1 MAKMDVGKQT
11 IGCVVGAMTLCVAL
25 VAARA
30 ESAPMETVG
39 GTVMPFGGSSFG
51 GDAEKAAERMRI
63 VKERGKIS
71 RFVMSGI
78 GSSVRV
84 NGIKGPEAY
93 TALGRHIANVQ
104 RKVAADGIQIGF
116 FMSPTLNCG
125 INHPWVKFRNFDG
138 TERAFTACPG
148 EDGFR
153 KDLAAKAAALAAEA
167 HPFLYL
173 MEDDFRYWGLGC
185 FCENH
190 IRRFAEMCES
200 GGGHA
205 GRVSLPV
212 GVVGSRVP
220 RDRAALLKALREPGT
235 EGQKLRM
242 AWHRLQV
249 SDLVATAKEVSA
261 AVDAV
266 SPATRV
272 GLCAP
277 GGFPERETAEIAR
290 ALAGKHRP
298 VVRWYG
304 SFYGYD
310 YPVLTSGRLF
320 SAQWSRENLPSDI
333 EYMYEADPCPRTRFY
348 ASAARMEALISTTL
362 ASGFCLPLFQALLTR
377 EDALETA
384 PDYLDMHG
392 RRLDRFLAIKEEAS
406 KGHLVG
412 VQAWFDSDMRVG
424 GMGGNKKKPLD
435 PEAWFRTLNRFGIPV
450 TMSDAPVKLFTGHH
464 TFRTMDDAAITNLLS
479 GQLPTTNCQ
488 LPTAVGVFLDGAAAE
503 ALTERGF
510 APLIGVKATMR
521 DKIDFSGEHLVTEGE
536 PITYQCAFHQNYG
549 LDGCAVSRLESQGAR
564 NLTEFSGNG
573 KRQPAITYFENALGG
588 RVAVMAVN
596 LAGCQS
602 SNVFNFRKRDLLV
615 DIFRRLGGEHA
626 VPARV
631 LDRANVTLL
640 ANDDGER
647 LFLHAMYLSCDP
659 ADSFVFEVLPPYAG
673 GMVEVLDGAEWKTAN
688 ATWDGTHLMVRP
700 PAKVKV
706 YGTLDLRIAK
716 KGVL

>member
-1 MAKMDVGKQT
+1 MKQLM
-11 IGCVVGAMTLCVAL
+11 IVAIIVGAFCM
-25 VAARA
+25 
-30 ESAPMETVG
+30 PMSLMADVEEVG
-39 GTVMPFGGSSFG
+39 GTVMPFGGSAFG
-51 GDAEKAAERMRI
+51 GDADKSAERMRI
-63 VKERGKIS
+63 VKERGGIS
-71 RFVMSGI
+71 QFVMSGI

-93 TALGRHIANVQ
+93 TALGRHIAAVQ
-104 RKVAADGIQIGF
+104 RKVAADGIKIGF

-125 INHPWVKFRNFDG
+125 IKHPWAKFTNFDG

-148 EDGFR
+148 EEGFR
-153 KDLAAKAAALAAEA
+153 KDLAAKAAALSAEA

-173 MEDDFRYWGLGC
+173 MEDDFRYWGMGC
-185 FCENH
+185 FCANH
-190 IRRFAEMCES
+190 IRRFAEQT
-200 GGGHA
+200 
-205 GRVSLPV
+205 
-212 GVVGSRVP
+212 GVK
-220 RDRAALLKALREPGT
+220 RDRAALVKALREPGT

-249 SDLVATAKEVSA
+249 GDLVATAKKVSA
-261 AVDAV
+261 AVAAV
-266 SPATRV
+266 SPETRM

-304 SFYGYD
+304 SFYGHD
-310 YPVLTSGRLF
+310 FPVQTSGRLF
-320 SAQWSRENLPSDI
+320 SAQWVRENLSPEI

-362 ASGFCLPLFQALLTR
+362 ASGFCLPLFQALLSR

-392 RRLDRFLAIKEEAS
+392 RRLGRFLAIKEEAS
-406 KGHLVG
+406 NGHLVG

-424 GMGGNKKKPLD
+424 GMGGDKKKPLD
-435 PEAWFRTLNRFGIPV
+435 PEAWFRTLNRFGLPV
-450 TMSDAPVKLFTGHH
+450 TMADAPVKLFTGHH
-464 TFRTMDDAAITNLLS
+464 TFRTMDDAAITNLLAG
-479 GQLPTTNCQ
+479 GQGAARPT
-488 LPTAVGVFLDGAAAE
+488 GGIFLDGAAAE

-521 DKIDFSGEHLVTEGE
+521 DKIDFSGERLVAKGE

-549 LDGCAVSRLESQGAR
+549 LDGCAVSRLESAGAR
-564 NLTEFSGNG
+564 SLTEFIGKGN
-573 KRQPAITYFENALGG
+573 RQPAITYFENALGG

-615 DIFRRLGGEHA
+615 EIFRRLGGERA

-647 LFLHAMYLSCDP
+647 MFLHAMYLSCDP
-659 ADSFVFEVLPPYAG
+659 ADSFVLEVLPPYAG
-673 GMVEVLDGAEWKTAN
+673 GEVEILDGAEWKTA
-688 ATWDGTHLMVRP
+688 AASWDGERLTVRP
-700 PAKVKV
+700 PSKVKV

-716 KGVL
+716 GGRK

>member
-1 MAKMDVGKQT
+1 MANEKV
-11 IGCVVGAMTLCVAL
+11 LS
-25 VAARA
+25 AARLSVFVVLILPLVMAAQA
-30 ESAPMETVG
+30 ESTPMESVG

-63 VKERGKIS
+63 VKARGRIS

-84 NGIKGPEAY
+84 NGMKGPEAY
-93 TALGRHIANVQ
+93 TTLGRHIANVQ

-125 INHPWVKFRNFDG
+125 INHPWAKFRNFDG

-148 EDGFR
+148 EEGFR

-185 FCENH
+185 FCGKH
-190 IRRFAEMCES
+190 LRRFSEQT
-200 GGGHA
+200 GVKR
-205 GRVSLPV
+205 GRE
-212 GVVGSRVP
+212 
-220 RDRAALLKALREPGT
+220 ALVKALRVPGP

-266 SPATRV
+266 SPSTRI

-320 SAQWSRENLPSDI
+320 SAQWSRENLPADI

-392 RRLDRFLAIKEEAS
+392 RRLDRFLAIKEEAA
-406 KGHLVG
+406 KGRLIG

-424 GMGGNKKKPLD
+424 GMGGDAKRPLD
-435 PEAWFRTLNRFGIPV
+435 PEAWFRTVNRFGMPV
-450 TMSDAPVKLFTGHH
+450 TMADAPVKLFAGHH
-464 TFRTMDDAAITNLLS
+464 TFRTMDGAAITNLLS
-479 GQLPTTNCQ
+479 GQLSTTNCQ

-510 APLIGVKATMR
+510 ASLIGVKATMR
-521 DKIDFSGEHLVTEGE
+521 NKIDFSGEHLVAKGD
-536 PITYQCAFHQNYG
+536 PITFPCAFHQNYG
-549 LDGCAVSRLESQGAR
+549 LDGCAVSRLESVGAR
-564 NLTEFSGNG
+564 NLTEFSSGA

-596 LAGCQS
+596 LAGCKS
-602 SNVFNFRKRDLLV
+602 SNVFNFRKRDLLAR
-615 DIFRRLGGEHA
+615 IFRELGGDRV
-626 VPARV
+626 VPARI

-640 ANDDGER
+640 ANDDGKR

-659 ADSFVFEVLPPYAG
+659 ADSFVFEVVAPYAG
-673 GMVEVLDGAEWKTAN
+673 GSVEILDGAKWVAADAK
-688 ATWDGTHLMVRP
+688 WDGGRVTVRP
-700 PAKVKV
+700 PSPVKV
-706 YGTLDLRIAK
+706 YGTLVLRISN
-716 KGVL
+716 

>member
-1 MAKMDVGKQT
+1 MKVEIFCKMALLAACAVGSV
-11 IGCVVGAMTLCVAL
+11 C
-25 VAARA
+25 AAGMKDR
-30 ESAPMETVG
+30 EEVG
-39 GTVMPFGGSSFG
+39 GTVMPFGGSAFG
-51 GDAEKAAERMRI
+51 GDADKAAERMRI
-63 VKERGKIS
+63 VKERGGIS

-93 TALGRHIANVQ
+93 TTLGRHIAAVQ
-104 RKVAADGIQIGF
+104 RKVAADGIKIGF

-125 INHPWVKFRNFDG
+125 INHPWAKFTNFDG

-148 EDGFR
+148 EEGFR

-173 MEDDFRYWGLGC
+173 MEDDFRYWGMGC
-185 FCENH
+185 FCANH
-190 IRRFAEMCES
+190 IRRFAEQT
-200 GGGHA
+200 
-205 GRVSLPV
+205 
-212 GVVGSRVP
+212 GVK
-220 RDRAALLKALREPGT
+220 RDRAELVKALCEPGT
-235 EGQKLRM
+235 AGQKLRM

-249 SDLVATAKEVSA
+249 DDLVATAKEVSA
-261 AVDAV
+261 AVAAV
-266 SPATRV
+266 SPETRI

-310 YPVLTSGRLF
+310 FPVQTSGRLF
-320 SAQWSRENLPSDI
+320 SAQWVRENLSPEI

-392 RRLDRFLAIKEEAS
+392 RRLGRFLAIKEEAA
-406 KGHLVG
+406 KGRLVG

-424 GMGGNKKKPLD
+424 GMGGDKKKPLD
-435 PEAWFRTLNRFGIPV
+435 PEAWFRALNRFGIPV
-450 TMSDAPVKLFTGHH
+450 TMADAPVKLFAGHH

-479 GQLPTTNCQ
+479 CGRAGTRDPTG
-488 LPTAVGVFLDGAAAE
+488 GVFLDGAAAE

-510 APLIGVKATMR
+510 ASLIGVKATVR
-521 DKIDFSGEHLVTEGE
+521 DKIDFSGEHLVTKGE
-536 PITYQCAFHQNYG
+536 PLTYQCAFHQNYG
-549 LDGCAVSRLESQGAR
+549 LDGCAVSRLETCGAECV
-564 NLTEFSGNG
+564 TKFVG
-573 KRQPAITYFENALGG
+573 KGKHQPAITFFENALGG

-615 DIFRRLGGEHA
+615 DIFRRLGGARA

-659 ADSFVFEVLPPYAG
+659 ADSFVLEVLPPYAG
-673 GMVEVLDGAEWKTAN
+673 GRVEILDGAEWRPAN
-688 ATWDGTHLMVRP
+688 AAWDGTRLTVRP

-706 YGTLDLRIAK
+706 YGTLELRIAK
-716 KGVL
+716 GGRK

>member
-1 MAKMDVGKQT
+1 MANDKILNAVWLSSFVLLVLPLM
-11 IGCVVGAMTLCVAL
+11 MTAE
-25 VAARA
+25 AA
-30 ESAPMETVG
+30 SMPMESVG

-51 GDAEKAAERMRI
+51 GDAEKAAERMRV
-63 VKERGKIS
+63 VKERGRIS

-84 NGIKGPEAY
+84 NGMKGPEAY
-93 TALGRHIANVQ
+93 TTLGRHIANVQ

-125 INHPWVKFRNFDG
+125 INHPWAKFRNFDG

-148 EDGFR
+148 EEGFR

-185 FCENH
+185 FCGKH
-190 IRRFAEMCES
+190 LRRFSEQT
-200 GGGHA
+200 GVNR
-205 GRVSLPV
+205 GRE
-212 GVVGSRVP
+212 
-220 RDRAALLKALREPGT
+220 ALVKALRVPGP

-249 SDLVATAKEVSA
+249 SDLVATAKEVAA
-261 AVDAV
+261 AVEAV
-266 SPATRV
+266 SPSTRI

-392 RRLDRFLAIKEEAS
+392 RRLDRFLAIKEEAA
-406 KGHLVG
+406 KGRLIG

-424 GMGGNKKKPLD
+424 GMGGDAKRPLD
-435 PEAWFRTLNRFGIPV
+435 PEAWFRTVNRFGMPV
-450 TMSDAPVKLFTGHH
+450 TMADAPVKLFAGHH
-464 TFRTMDDAAITNLLS
+464 TFRTMDDLAITNLLS
-479 GQLPTTNCQ
+479 G
-488 LPTAVGVFLDGAAAE
+488 AVFLDGAAAE

-510 APLIGVKATMR
+510 ASLIGVKATMR
-521 DKIDFSGEHLVTEGE
+521 NKIDFSGEHLVAEGE
-536 PITYQCAFHQNYG
+536 PVTFPCAFHQNYG
-549 LDGCAVSRLESQGAR
+549 LDGCAVSRLELCGGLGISRPTNAEVVGRVVPNAPQTEIV
-564 NLTEFSGNG
+564 TEFSGKG
-573 KRQPAITYFENALGG
+573 KRQPAITYFENELGG

-596 LAGCQS
+596 LAGCKS
-602 SNVFNFRKRDLLV
+602 SNVFNFRKRDLLAK
-615 DIFRRLGGEHA
+615 IFRELGGDRV

-640 ANDDGER
+640 ANDDGRR

-673 GMVEVLDGAEWKTAN
+673 TRVEILDGAEWKPADAN
-688 ATWDGTHLMVRP
+688 WEGTQLTVRP
-700 PAKVKV
+700 PSKVKV
-706 YGTLDLRIAK
+706 YGTLILRLMGKPA
-716 KGVL
+716 

>member
-1 MAKMDVGKQT
+1 MTRKSCAT
-11 IGCVVGAMTLCVAL
+11 RAVVRAVAFCAI
-25 VAARA
+25 VTAVQA
-30 ESAPMETVG
+30 ESTPVESVG
-39 GTVMPFGGSSFG
+39 GTVMPFGGSAFG
-51 GDAEKAAERMRI
+51 GDADKAAERMRI

-104 RKVAADGIQIGF
+104 RKVAADGIKIGF

-125 INHPWVKFRNFDG
+125 INHPWAKFTNFDG

-148 EDGFR
+148 EEGFR

-167 HPFLYL
+167 HPFLHL
-173 MEDDFRYWGLGC
+173 MEDDFRYWGMGC
-185 FCENH
+185 FCGKH
-190 IRRFAEMCES
+190 LRRFSEQT
-200 GGGHA
+200 GVNR
-205 GRVSLPV
+205 GRE
-212 GVVGSRVP
+212 
-220 RDRAALLKALREPGT
+220 ALVKALRAPGP

-266 SPATRV
+266 SPETRV

-310 YPVLTSGRLF
+310 FPVQTSGRLF
-320 SAQWSRENLPSDI
+320 SAQWVRENLSPGI

-392 RRLDRFLAIKEEAS
+392 RRLGRFLAIKEESS

-424 GMGGNKKKPLD
+424 GMGGDKKKPLD

-450 TMSDAPVKLFTGHH
+450 TMANAPVKLFAGHH

-479 GQLPTTNCQ
+479 ASQSPTTNHCA
-488 LPTAVGVFLDGAAAE
+488 PTTGIFLDGAAAE

-521 DKIDFSGEHLVTEGE
+521 DKIDFSGEHLVTKGE

-564 NLTEFSGNG
+564 NLTEFVGNG

-615 DIFRRLGGEHA
+615 RILRRLGGDSA
-626 VPARV
+626 VPARI

-659 ADSFVFEVLPPYAG
+659 ADSFAFEVLPPYAG
-673 GMVEVLDGAEWKTAN
+673 CNVEILDGAEWKRTN
-688 ATWDGTHLMVRP
+688 AIWEGTRLTVRP

-716 KGVL
+716 KGDLK

>member
-1 MAKMDVGKQT
+1 MSV
-11 IGCVVGAMTLCVAL
+11 AMLSAGVS
-25 VAARA
+25 A
-30 ESAPMETVG
+30 EACSEEVG
-39 GTVMPFGGSSFG
+39 GTVMPFGGSAFG
-51 GDAEKAAERMRI
+51 GDADKAAERMRI
-63 VKERGKIS
+63 VKARGGIS

-93 TALGRHIANVQ
+93 TALGRHIAAVQ
-104 RKVAADGIQIGF
+104 KKVAADGIKIGF

-125 INHPWVKFRNFDG
+125 INHPWAKFRNFDG

-153 KDLAAKAAALAAEA
+153 RDLAAKAAALAAEA
-167 HPFLYL
+167 HPFLHL
-173 MEDDFRYWGLGC
+173 MEDDFRYWGMGC
-185 FCENH
+185 FCGKH
-190 IRRFAEMCES
+190 LRRFSEQT
-200 GGGHA
+200 GVNR
-205 GRVSLPV
+205 GRE
-212 GVVGSRVP
+212 
-220 RDRAALLKALREPGT
+220 ALVKALRAPGP

-266 SPATRV
+266 SPETRV

-277 GGFPERETAEIAR
+277 GGFPERETAEIAC

-310 YPVLTSGRLF
+310 FPVQTSGRLF
-320 SAQWSRENLPSDI
+320 SAQWVRENLSPGI

-392 RRLDRFLAIKEEAS
+392 RRLGRFLAIKEEAS

-450 TMSDAPVKLFTGHH
+450 TMANAPVKLFAGHH

-479 GQLPTTNCQ
+479 ARQSLTTSHCA
-488 LPTAVGVFLDGAAAE
+488 LTTGIFLDGAAAE

-521 DKIDFSGEHLVTEGE
+521 DKIDFSGEHLVTKGE

-564 NLTEFSGNG
+564 NLTEFVGNG

-615 DIFRRLGGEHA
+615 RILRRLGGDSA
-626 VPARV
+626 VPARI

-640 ANDDGER
+640 ANDDGDR

-659 ADSFVFEVLPPYAG
+659 ADSFVLEVLPPYAG
-673 GMVEVLDGAEWKTAN
+673 SNVEILDGADWKRTN
-688 ATWDGTHLMVRP
+688 AIWEGTRLTVRP

-716 KGVL
+716 KGDL

>member
-1 MAKMDVGKQT
+1 MAYAT
-11 IGCVVGAMTLCVAL
+11 
-25 VAARA
+25 
-30 ESAPMETVG
+30 EEVG
-39 GTVMPFGGSSFG
+39 GTVMPFGGNAFG
-51 GDAEKAAERMRI
+51 GDVDKTAERMRI
-63 VKERGKIS
+63 VKERGGIT

-84 NGIKGPEAY
+84 NGMKGPEAY
-93 TALGRHIANVQ
+93 TVLGRHIAAVQ
-104 RKVAADGIQIGF
+104 RKVAADGITIGF

-125 INHPWVKFRNFDG
+125 IHHPWAKFTNFDG
-138 TERAFTACPG
+138 TERAFTACLG
-148 EDGFR
+148 EEGFR

-173 MEDDFRYWGLGC
+173 MEDDFRYWGMGC
-185 FCENH
+185 FCANH
-190 IRRFAEMCES
+190 VRRFAE
-200 GGGHA
+200 
-205 GRVSLPV
+205 LT
-212 GVVGSRVP
+212 GVV
-220 RDRAALLKALREPGT
+220 RDRTALVKALHTSGPA
-235 EGQKLRM
+235 GQKLRM

-249 SDLVATAKEVSA
+249 SDLVATARAVSA
-261 AVDAV
+261 AVAAV
-266 SPATRV
+266 SPETRI

-277 GGFPERETAEIAR
+277 GGFPERETAEIAC
-290 ALAGKHRP
+290 ALAGRHRP

-310 YPVLTSGRLF
+310 FPVLTSGRLF
-320 SAQWSRENLPSDI
+320 SAQWARENLSSAI

-362 ASGFCLPLFQALLTR
+362 ASGFCLPLFQALLSR

-392 RRLDRFLAIKEEAS
+392 RRIGRFLSIKEEAS
-406 KGHLVG
+406 KGRLTG

-424 GMGGNKKKPLD
+424 GMGGDMKKPLD

-450 TMSDAPVKLFTGHH
+450 TMADAPVKLFAGHH
-464 TFRTMDDAAITNLLS
+464 TFRTMDDAAITNVLS
-479 GQLPTTNCQ
+479 G
-488 LPTAVGVFLDGAAAE
+488 GVFLDGAAAE

-521 DKIDFSGEHLVTEGE
+521 DRIDFSGEYLVTKGG
-536 PITYQCAFHQNYG
+536 PVTFPCAFHQNYG
-549 LDGCAVSRLESQGAR
+549 LDGCAVSRLESAGAV
-564 NLTEFSGNG
+564 NVTEFSAGA

-596 LAGCQS
+596 LAECKS

-615 DIFRRLGGEHA
+615 EMFRRLGGDRV

-631 LDRANVTLL
+631 IDRANVTLL
-640 ANDDGER
+640 ANDDGNR

-659 ADSFVFEVLPPYAG
+659 ADSFVFEILPPYAG
-673 GMVEVLDGAEWKTAN
+673 KRVEVLDGAVWKPADAKWNGRQLT
-688 ATWDGTHLMVRP
+688 VRP
-700 PAKVKV
+700 SSKVKV
-706 YGTLDLRIAK
+706 YGTLDMRIR
-716 KGVL
+716 

>member
-1 MAKMDVGKQT
+1 MSV
-11 IGCVVGAMTLCVAL
+11 AMLSAGVS
-25 VAARA
+25 A
-30 ESAPMETVG
+30 EACSEEVG

-125 INHPWVKFRNFDG
+125 INHPWAKFRNFDG

-148 EDGFR
+148 EEGFR

-185 FCENH
+185 FCGKH
-190 IRRFAEMCES
+190 LRRFSEQT
-200 GGGHA
+200 GVNR
-205 GRVSLPV
+205 GRE
-212 GVVGSRVP
+212 
-220 RDRAALLKALREPGT
+220 ALMKALRAPGP

-266 SPATRV
+266 SPETRV

-277 GGFPERETAEIAR
+277 GGFPERETAEIAC

-310 YPVLTSGRLF
+310 FPVQTSGRLF
-320 SAQWSRENLPSDI
+320 SAQWSRENLSPGI

-392 RRLDRFLAIKEEAS
+392 RRLGRFLAIKEEAS

-450 TMSDAPVKLFTGHH
+450 TMANAPVKLFAGHH

-479 GQLPTTNCQ
+479 GGRVGTRAPTG
-488 LPTAVGVFLDGAAAE
+488 GVFLDGAAAE

-521 DKIDFSGEHLVTEGE
+521 DKIDFSGEHLVTKGE
-536 PITYQCAFHQNYG
+536 PLTYQCAFHQNYG

-615 DIFRRLGGEHA
+615 DVLRRLGGEQA

-659 ADSFVFEVLPPYAG
+659 ADSFVFEVMPPYAG
-673 GMVEVLDGAEWKTAN
+673 GRVEILDGSEWRSAN
-688 ATWDGTHLMVRP
+688 ASWEETRLTVRP
-700 PAKVKV
+700 PSKVKV

-716 KGVL
+716 KGVLK

>member
-1 MAKMDVGKQT
+1 MANEKV
-11 IGCVVGAMTLCVAL
+11 LS
-25 VAARA
+25 AARLSVFVVLILPLVMAAQA
-30 ESAPMETVG
+30 ESMSMESVG

-63 VKERGKIS
+63 VKERGRIS

-84 NGIKGPEAY
+84 NGMKGPEAY
-93 TALGRHIANVQ
+93 TTLGRHIANVQ

-125 INHPWVKFRNFDG
+125 INHPWAKFRNFDG

-148 EDGFR
+148 EEGFR
-153 KDLAAKAAALAAEA
+153 KDLAAKAAALATEA

-185 FCENH
+185 FCGKH
-190 IRRFAEMCES
+190 LRRFSEQT
-200 GGGHA
+200 GVKR
-205 GRVSLPV
+205 GRE
-212 GVVGSRVP
+212 
-220 RDRAALLKALREPGT
+220 ALVKALRVPGP

-266 SPATRV
+266 SPSTRI

-320 SAQWSRENLPSDI
+320 SAQWSRENLPADI

-392 RRLDRFLAIKEEAS
+392 RRLDRFLAIKEEAA
-406 KGHLVG
+406 KGRLIG

-424 GMGGNKKKPLD
+424 GMGGDAKRPLD
-435 PEAWFRTLNRFGIPV
+435 PEAWFRTVNRLGMPV
-450 TMSDAPVKLFTGHH
+450 TMADAPVKLFAGHH

-479 GQLPTTNCQ
+479 GQLSTTNCQ

-510 APLIGVKATMR
+510 ASLIGVKATMR
-521 DKIDFSGEHLVTEGE
+521 NKIDFSGEHLVAKGD
-536 PITYQCAFHQNYG
+536 PITFPCAFHQNYG
-549 LDGCAVSRLESQGAR
+549 LDGCAVSRLESVGAR
-564 NLTEFSGNG
+564 NLTEFSSGA

-596 LAGCQS
+596 LAGCKS
-602 SNVFNFRKRDLLV
+602 SNVFNFRKRDLLAR
-615 DIFRRLGGEHA
+615 IFRELGGDRV
-626 VPARV
+626 VPARI

-640 ANDDGER
+640 ANDDGKR

-659 ADSFVFEVLPPYAG
+659 ADSFVFEVVAPYAG
-673 GMVEVLDGAEWKTAN
+673 GSVEILDGAKWVAADAK
-688 ATWDGTHLMVRP
+688 WDGGRVTVRP
-700 PAKVKV
+700 PSPVKV
-706 YGTLDLRIAK
+706 YGTLVLRISN
-716 KGVL
+716 

>member
-1 MAKMDVGKQT
+1 MMIAAILSGALFATIPLMA
-11 IGCVVGAMTLCVAL
+11 
-25 VAARA
+25 
-30 ESAPMETVG
+30 EMEEVG
-39 GTVMPFGGSSFG
+39 GTVMPFGGSAFG
-51 GDAEKAAERMRI
+51 GDADKSAERMRI
-63 VKERGKIS
+63 VKERGGIS

-93 TALGRHIANVQ
+93 TTLGRHIAAVQ
-104 RKVAADGIQIGF
+104 GKVAADGIKIGF

-125 INHPWVKFRNFDG
+125 IKHPWAKFTNFDG

-148 EDGFR
+148 EEGFR

-173 MEDDFRYWGLGC
+173 MEDDFRYWGIGC
-185 FCENH
+185 FCANH
-190 IRRFAEMCES
+190 VRRFAEQT
-200 GGGHA
+200 
-205 GRVSLPV
+205 
-212 GVVGSRVP
+212 GVK
-220 RDRAALLKALREPGT
+220 RDRAALVKALREPGT

-249 SDLVATAKEVSA
+249 GDLVATARKVSA
-261 AVDAV
+261 AVAAV
-266 SPATRV
+266 SPETRM

-277 GGFPERETAEIAR
+277 GGFPERETAEIAC

-304 SFYGYD
+304 SFYGHD
-310 YPVLTSGRLF
+310 FPVKTSGRLF
-320 SAQWSRENLPSDI
+320 SAQWVRENLSPEI

-362 ASGFCLPLFQALLTR
+362 ASGFCLPLFQALLSR

-392 RRLDRFLAIKEEAS
+392 RRLGRFLAIKDEAS
-406 KGHLVG
+406 KGRLVG

-424 GMGGNKKKPLD
+424 GMGGDKKKPLD

-450 TMSDAPVKLFTGHH
+450 TMADAPVKLFTGHH

-479 GQLPTTNCQ
+479 CSSAGTHDRSG
-488 LPTAVGVFLDGAAAE
+488 GVFLDGAAAE

-521 DKIDFSGEHLVTEGE
+521 DKIDFSGERLVAEGE

-549 LDGCAVSRLESQGAR
+549 LDGCAVSRLESAGAR
-564 NLTEFSGNG
+564 SLTEFIGKGN
-573 KRQPAITYFENALGG
+573 RQPAITYFENALGG

-602 SNVFNFRKRDLLV
+602 SNVFNFMKRDLLV
-615 DIFRRLGGEHA
+615 DIFRRLGGESA

-647 LFLHAMYLSCDP
+647 IFLHAMYLSCDP
-659 ADSFVFEVLPPYAG
+659 AESFVVEVLPPYAG
-673 GMVEVLDGAEWKTAN
+673 GKVEILDGAEWKTAT
-688 ATWDGTHLMVRP
+688 ASWDGERLTVRP
-700 PAKVKV
+700 PSKVKV

-716 KGVL
+716 GGRE

>member
-1 MAKMDVGKQT
+1 MRGEWLKSESRTM
-11 IGCVVGAMTLCVAL
+11 CVAL
-25 VAARA
+25 LFAAFSMFA
-30 ESAPMETVG
+30 APEIEEVG
-39 GTVMPFGGSSFG
+39 GTVMPFGGNAFD
-51 GDAEKAAERMRI
+51 GDADKAAERMRI
-63 VKERGKIS
+63 VKERGRIS

-84 NGIKGPEAY
+84 NGMKGPDAY
-93 TALGRHIANVQ
+93 TTLGRHIAVVQ
-104 RKVAADGIQIGF
+104 KKVAADGIKIGF

-125 INHPWVKFRNFDG
+125 IKHPWAKFTNFDG

-148 EDGFR
+148 EEGFR

-185 FCENH
+185 FCANH
-190 IRRFAEMCES
+190 LRRFSEQT
-200 GGGHA
+200 
-205 GRVSLPV
+205 
-212 GVVGSRVP
+212 GVK
-220 RDRAALLKALREPGT
+220 RDRAALVKALRAPDS

-249 SDLVATAKEVSA
+249 DDLVATAKEVSA
-261 AVDAV
+261 AVAAV
-266 SPATRV
+266 SPETRI

-310 YPVLTSGRLF
+310 FPVQTSGRLF
-320 SAQWSRENLPSDI
+320 SAQWARENLSPEI

-362 ASGFCLPLFQALLTR
+362 ASGFCLPLFQALLSR

-384 PDYLDMHG
+384 PDYLNMHG
-392 RRLDRFLAIKEEAS
+392 RCIGRFLTIKEEAS
-406 KGHLVG
+406 KGHLIG
-412 VQAWFDSDMRVG
+412 VQTWFDSDMRVG
-424 GMGGNKKKPLD
+424 GMGGNAKKPLD
-435 PEAWFRTLNRFGIPV
+435 PEAWFRSINRLGIPV
-450 TMSDAPVKLFTGHH
+450 TMADAPVKLFTGHH
-464 TFRTMDDAAITNLLS
+464 TFRTMDDTTITNLLS
-479 GQLPTTNCQ
+479 G
-488 LPTAVGVFLDGAAAE
+488 GVFLDGAAAE

-521 DKIDFSGEHLVTEGE
+521 DKIDFSGEHLVTKGE
-536 PITYQCAFHQNYG
+536 SVTFPCAFHQNYG
-549 LDGCAVSRLESQGAR
+549 LDGCAVSRLEVLGAQ
-564 NLTEFSGNG
+564 NLTEFSAGV
-573 KRQPAITYFENALGG
+573 KRQPAITYFENERGG
-588 RVAVMAVN
+588 KVAVMAVN
-596 LAGCQS
+596 LAGCKS

-615 DIFRRLGGEHA
+615 KIFRQIGGDRT

-631 LDRANVTLL
+631 IDRANVTLL

-659 ADSFVFEVLPPYAG
+659 ADAFVFEIMPPYAG
-673 GMVEVLDGAEWKTAN
+673 RKVEVLDGAEWKPAD
-688 ATWDGTHLMVRP
+688 AKWDGTQLTVRTP
-700 PAKVKV
+700 SRVKV
-706 YGTLDLRIAK
+706 YGTLELRIR
-716 KGVL
+716 

>member
-1 MAKMDVGKQT
+1 M
-11 IGCVVGAMTLCVAL
+11 LL
-25 VAARA
+25 AAP
-30 ESAPMETVG
+30 SACAAPTEEVG
-39 GTVMPFGGSSFG
+39 GTVMPFGGSAFG
-51 GDAEKAAERMRI
+51 GDAGKAAERMRV
-63 VKERGKIS
+63 VKERGRIS
-71 RFVMSGI
+71 RFAMSGI

-93 TALGRHIANVQ
+93 TALGRHIADVQ
-104 RKVAADGIQIGF
+104 RKVAPDGIRIGF

-125 INHPWVKFRNFDG
+125 INHPWAKFTNFDG

-148 EDGFR
+148 EEGFR
-153 KDLAAKAAALAAEA
+153 RDLAAKAAALAAEA
-167 HPFLYL
+167 HPFLFL

-185 FCENH
+185 FCGNH
-190 IRRFAEMCES
+190 LRRFSE
-200 GGGHA
+200 
-205 GRVSLPV
+205 LT
-212 GVVGSRVP
+212 GVKRG
-220 RDRAALLKALREPGT
+220 RAALVDALHEPGE
-235 EGQKLRM
+235 EGQRLRM

-266 SPATRV
+266 SPETRI

-290 ALAGKHRP
+290 ALAGRHRP

-310 YPVLTSGRLF
+310 FPVMTSGRLF
-320 SAQWSRENLPSDI
+320 SAQWARENLSPEI

-392 RRLDRFLAIKEEAS
+392 RRLDRFLAVKKEAS
-406 KGHLVG
+406 KGRLVG

-424 GMGGNKKKPLD
+424 GMGGDARRPLD
-435 PEAWFRTLNRFGIPV
+435 PEAWFRTLNRLGVPV
-450 TMSDAPVKLFTGHH
+450 TMADAPVKLFAGHH
-464 TFRTMDDAAITNLLS
+464 TFRTMDGAAITNLLS
-479 GQLPTTNCQ
+479 GGLS
-488 LPTAVGVFLDGAAAE
+488 TADSRQPAASGVFLDGAAAE

-510 APLIGVKATMR
+510 ASLIGVRATMR
-521 DKIDFSGEHLVTEGE
+521 DKIDFSGEHLVAKAQGE
-536 PITYQCAFHQNYG
+536 PVTYPCAFHQNYG
-549 LDGCAVSRLESQGAR
+549 LDGCAVSRLEPLGAR
-564 NLTEFSGNG
+564 SLTEFSGDG
-573 KRQPAITYFENALGG
+573 RSQPAITYFENELGG

-596 LAGCQS
+596 LAGCKS
-602 SNVFNFRKRDLLV
+602 SNVFNFRKRDLLTK
-615 DIFRRLGGEHA
+615 IFRQLGGDGA

-631 LDRANVTLL
+631 VDRANVTLL

-659 ADSFVFEVLPPYAG
+659 ADSFAFEVLPPYAG
-673 GMVEVLDGAEWKTAN
+673 KRVELLDDAEWKPADASWNGNWLT
-688 ATWDGTHLMVRP
+688 VRP
-700 PAKVKV
+700 PSKVKV

-716 KGVL
+716 GGRK

>member
-1 MAKMDVGKQT
+1 MRKTHGLT
-11 IGCVVGAMTLCVAL
+11 CSVVVAL
-25 VAARA
+25 GVAALGAAAFAA
-30 ESAPMETVG
+30 EEVG
-39 GTVMPFGGSSFG
+39 GTVMPFGGSAFG
-51 GDAEKAAERMRI
+51 GDADKVAERMRV
-63 VKERGKIS
+63 VKERGGIT
-71 RFVMSGI
+71 RFVISGI

-93 TALGRHIANVQ
+93 TALGRHIAAVQ
-104 RKVAADGIQIGF
+104 RKVAADGIKIGF
-116 FMSPTLNCG
+116 FMSPTHNCG
-125 INHPWVKFRNFDG
+125 INHPWAKFTNYDG
-138 TERAFTACPG
+138 TERAFTSCPG
-148 EDGFR
+148 EEGFR
-153 KDLAAKAAALAAEA
+153 RDLAAKATALAAEA

-185 FCENH
+185 FCANH
-190 IRRFAEMCES
+190 VRRFSEQT
-200 GGGHA
+200 
-205 GRVSLPV
+205 
-212 GVVGSRVP
+212 GVE
-220 RDRAALLKALREPGT
+220 RDRAALVKALREPGV

-249 SDLVATAKEVSA
+249 GDIVATAKAVSA
-261 AVDAV
+261 AVAAV
-266 SPATRV
+266 SPETRV

-277 GGFPERETAEIAR
+277 GGFPERETAEIAC

-310 YPVLTSGRLF
+310 FPVQTSGRLF
-320 SAQWSRENLPSDI
+320 SAQWARENLSPEI

-362 ASGFCLPLFQALLTR
+362 ASGFCLPLFQALLSR

-392 RRLDRFLAIKEEAS
+392 RRLGRFLAIKDEAS
-406 KGHLVG
+406 KGRLVG

-424 GMGGNKKKPLD
+424 GMGGDKKKPLD
-435 PEAWFRTLNRFGIPV
+435 PEAWFRTLNRFGMPV
-450 TMSDAPVKLFTGHH
+450 TMADAPVKLFTGHH
-464 TFRTMDDAAITNLLS
+464 AFRTMDDAAITNLLS
-479 GQLPTTNCQ
+479 G
-488 LPTAVGVFLDGAAAE
+488 GVFLDGGAAE
-503 ALTERGF
+503 TLTERGF

-521 DKIDFSGEHLVTEGE
+521 DKIDFSGEHLVTKGE
-536 PITYQCAFHQNYG
+536 SVTYQCSFHQNYG
-549 LDGCAVSRLESQGAR
+549 LDGCAVSRLDAAGAR
-564 NLTEFSGNG
+564 NLTEFVGKG

-615 DIFRRLGGEHA
+615 RIFRQLGGDNV
-626 VPARV
+626 VPARI

-640 ANDDGER
+640 ANDDGKR

-659 ADSFVFEVLPPYAG
+659 ADSFVFEVMPPYAG
-673 GMVEVLDGAEWKTAN
+673 CAVEILDGATWKAAN
-688 ATWDGTHLMVRP
+688 ADWSGTRLMVRP
-700 PAKVKV
+700 PSKVKV

-716 KGVL
+716 GGLK

>member
-1 MAKMDVGKQT
+1 MNDGMQMVKDA
-11 IGCVVGAMTLCVAL
+11 IRIVAL
-25 VAARA
+25 CAIATVTQA
-30 ESAPMETVG
+30 EPTPMESVG

-63 VKERGKIS
+63 VKERGRIS

-93 TALGRHIANVQ
+93 TALGHHIANVQ
-104 RKVAADGIQIGF
+104 RKVAADGIKIGF

-125 INHPWVKFRNFDG
+125 INHPWAKFRNFDG

-148 EDGFR
+148 EEGFR

-185 FCENH
+185 FCGKH
-190 IRRFAEMCES
+190 LRRFSEQT
-200 GGGHA
+200 GVNR
-205 GRVSLPV
+205 GRE
-212 GVVGSRVP
+212 
-220 RDRAALLKALREPGT
+220 ALVKALRAPGP

-266 SPATRV
+266 SPETRV

-277 GGFPERETAEIAR
+277 GGFPERETAEIAC

-310 YPVLTSGRLF
+310 FPVQTSGRLF
-320 SAQWSRENLPSDI
+320 SAQWVRENLSPEI

-392 RRLDRFLAIKEEAS
+392 RRLDRFLAIKDEAS

-435 PEAWFRTLNRFGIPV
+435 PEAWFRTLNRLGIPV
-450 TMSDAPVKLFTGHH
+450 TMANAPVKLFAGHH

-479 GQLPTTNCQ
+479 GQLPTANCQ
-488 LPTAVGVFLDGAAAE
+488 LPTTVGVFLDGAAAE

-510 APLIGVKATMR
+510 APLMGVKATMR
-521 DKIDFSGEHLVTEGE
+521 DKIDFSGEHLVTKGE

-549 LDGCAVSRLESQGAR
+549 LDGCAVSRLEACGAECI
-564 NLTEFSGNG
+564 TKFVGNG
-573 KRQPAITYFENALGG
+573 KHQPAITYFENALGG

-615 DIFRRLGGEHA
+615 DILRRLGGEQA

-640 ANDDGER
+640 TNDDGER

-659 ADSFVFEVLPPYAG
+659 ADSFVLEVMPPYAG
-673 GMVEVLDGAEWKTAN
+673 CNVEILDGSEWRPAN
-688 ATWDGTHLMVRP
+688 ASWDGTRLVVRP
-700 PAKVKV
+700 PSKVKV
-706 YGTLDLRIAK
+706 YGTLDLRITK
-716 KGVL
+716 KGVLQ

>member
-1 MAKMDVGKQT
+1 MIM
-11 IGCVVGAMTLCVAL
+11 L
-25 VAARA
+25 AAYA
-30 ESAPMETVG
+30 VPEEEVG
-39 GTVMPFGGSSFG
+39 GTVMPFGGSAFG
-51 GDAEKAAERMRI
+51 GDADKAAERMRI
-63 VKERGKIS
+63 VKERGRIS

-93 TALGRHIANVQ
+93 TTLGRHIAAVQ
-104 RKVAADGIQIGF
+104 GKVAADGIKIGF

-125 INHPWVKFRNFDG
+125 INHPWAKFTNFDG

-148 EDGFR
+148 EEGFR

-185 FCENH
+185 FCGNH
-190 IRRFAEMCES
+190 LRRFSEQT
-200 GGGHA
+200 
-205 GRVSLPV
+205 
-212 GVVGSRVP
+212 GVD
-220 RDRAALLKALREPGT
+220 RDRTALVKALRETGV

-242 AWHRLQV
+242 AWHRMQV
-249 SDLVATAKEVSA
+249 ADLVATAKEVSA
-261 AVDAV
+261 AVAAV
-266 SPATRV
+266 SPETRI

-277 GGFPERETAEIAR
+277 GGFPERETAEIAC

-310 YPVLTSGRLF
+310 FPVQTSGRLF
-320 SAQWSRENLPSDI
+320 SAQWSRENMSPEI

-362 ASGFCLPLFQALLTR
+362 ASGFCLPLFQALLSR

-384 PDYLDMHG
+384 PDYLNMHG

-406 KGHLVG
+406 KGRLVG

-424 GMGGNKKKPLD
+424 GMGGDAKKPLD
-435 PEAWFRTLNRFGIPV
+435 PESWFRALNRFGIPV
-450 TMSDAPVKLFTGHH
+450 TMADAPVKLLAGHH
-464 TFRTMDDAAITNLLS
+464 TFRTMDDAAITNLLA
-479 GQLPTTNCQ
+479 G
-488 LPTAVGVFLDGAAAE
+488 GVFLDGAAAE
-503 ALTERGF
+503 TLTERGF
-510 APLIGVKATMR
+510 ARLIGVRAAMR
-521 DKIDFSGEHLVTEGE
+521 DKIDFSGEHLVTKAQGE
-536 PITYQCAFHQNYG
+536 QITFPCAFHQNYG
-549 LDGCAVSRLESQGAR
+549 LDGCAVSRLEPQGAR
-564 NLTEFSGNG
+564 NLTEFSGKG
-573 KRQPAITYFENALGG
+573 SRQPAITYFENELGG

-615 DIFRRLGGEHA
+615 KMFRQLGGDRV
-626 VPARV
+626 VPACV

-659 ADSFVFEVLPPYAG
+659 ADSFLLEVVPPYAG
-673 GMVEVLDGAEWKTAN
+673 GRVEVLDGAEWKPAD
-688 ATWDGTHLMVRP
+688 AEWRESRLALRP

-716 KGVL
+716 GGRK

>member
-1 MAKMDVGKQT
+1 MMEQSGAGMRAASLA
-11 IGCVVGAMTLCVAL
+11 CVLAVL
-25 VAARA
+25 
-30 ESAPMETVG
+30 SASAVPHEEVG
-39 GTVMPFGGSSFG
+39 GTVMPFGGSAFG
-51 GDAEKAAERMRI
+51 GDADKAAERMRV
-63 VKERGKIS
+63 VKERGGIS

-93 TALGRHIANVQ
+93 TTLGRHIAAVQ
-104 RKVAADGIQIGF
+104 RKVAGDGIKIGF

-125 INHPWVKFRNFDG
+125 INHPWAKFTNFDG
-138 TERAFTACPG
+138 SERAFTACPG
-148 EDGFR
+148 EEGFR

-167 HPFLYL
+167 HPFLFL
-173 MEDDFRYWGLGC
+173 MEDDFRYWGIGC
-185 FCENH
+185 FCANH
-190 IRRFAEMCES
+190 IRRFAEQT
-200 GGGHA
+200 
-205 GRVSLPV
+205 
-212 GVVGSRVP
+212 GVK
-220 RDRAALLKALREPGT
+220 RDRAALVKALREPGT

-249 SDLVATAKEVSA
+249 DDLVATAQEVST
-261 AVDAV
+261 AVAAV
-266 SPATRV
+266 SPETRL
-272 GLCAP
+272 GQCAP

-310 YPVLTSGRLF
+310 FPVQTSGRLF
-320 SAQWSRENLPSDI
+320 SAQWVRENLSPEI

-362 ASGFCLPLFQALLTR
+362 ASGFCLPLFQALLSR

-392 RRLDRFLAIKEEAS
+392 RRLGRFLAIKEEAS
-406 KGHLVG
+406 KGRLVG

-424 GMGGNKKKPLD
+424 GMGGDKKKPLD
-435 PEAWFRTLNRFGIPV
+435 PEAWFRALNRFGIPV
-450 TMSDAPVKLFTGHH
+450 TMADAPVKLFSGHH
-464 TFRTMDDAAITNLLS
+464 TFRTMDGAAITNLLS
-479 GQLPTTNCQ
+479 AHPSPLTSHPSPPT
-488 LPTAVGVFLDGAAAE
+488 GIFLDGAAAE

-521 DKIDFSGEHLVTEGE
+521 DKIDFSGEHLVAKGD
-536 PITYQCAFHQNYG
+536 PVTYPCAFHQNYG
-549 LDGCAVSRLESQGAR
+549 LDGCAVSRLEVCGSRGGSPSR
-564 NLTEFSGNG
+564 ETKTEIVTEFVGKG

-615 DIFRRLGGEHA
+615 EILRRLGGERA

-640 ANDDGER
+640 ANGDGER
-647 LFLHAMYLSCDP
+647 LFLHAMYLSCDS
-659 ADSFVFEVLPPYAG
+659 AESFVLEVLPPYAG
-673 GMVEVLDGAEWKTAN
+673 GKVEILDGANWTEAN
-688 ATWDGTHLMVRP
+688 AVWDGLRLKVRP

-716 KGVL
+716 GGLQ

>member
-1 MAKMDVGKQT
+1 MIV
-11 IGCVVGAMTLCVAL
+11 L
-25 VAARA
+25 AAYA
-30 ESAPMETVG
+30 APEEEVG
-39 GTVMPFGGSSFG
+39 GTVMPFGGSAFG
-51 GDAEKAAERMRI
+51 GDADRAAERMRI
-63 VKERGKIS
+63 VKERGRIS
-71 RFVMSGI
+71 RFAMSGI

-84 NGIKGPEAY
+84 NGMKGPEAY
-93 TALGRHIANVQ
+93 TALGRHIADVQ
-104 RKVAADGIQIGF
+104 GKVASDGIKIGF

-125 INHPWVKFRNFDG
+125 INHPWAKFTNFDG

-148 EDGFR
+148 EAGFR

-167 HPFLYL
+167 HPFLFL

-190 IRRFAEMCES
+190 LRRFSEQT
-200 GGGHA
+200 
-205 GRVSLPV
+205 
-212 GVVGSRVP
+212 GVN
-220 RDRAALLKALREPGT
+220 RDRAALVQALREPGL

-249 SDLVATAKEVSA
+249 GDLVATAKEVSS
-261 AVDAV
+261 AVAAV
-266 SPATRV
+266 SPETRV

-310 YPVLTSGRLF
+310 FPVQTSGRLF
-320 SAQWSRENLPSDI
+320 SAQWARENLPSDI
-333 EYMYEADPCPRTRFY
+333 ECMYEADPCPRTRFY

-362 ASGFCLPLFQALLTR
+362 ASGFCLPLFQALLSR

-392 RRLDRFLAIKEEAS
+392 RCLDRFLAIKEEAS
-406 KGHLVG
+406 KGRLIG

-424 GMGGNKKKPLD
+424 GMGGDAKKPLD
-435 PEAWFRTLNRFGIPV
+435 PEAWFRALNRFGIPV
-450 TMSDAPVKLFTGHH
+450 TMSDAPVKLFAGHH

-479 GQLPTTNCQ
+479 SSPQPPTPNPQ
-488 LPTAVGVFLDGAAAE
+488 PTAAGIFLDGAAAE

-521 DKIDFSGEHLVTEGE
+521 DKIDFSGEHLVTKGE
-536 PITYQCAFHQNYG
+536 PVTYQCAFHQNYG
-549 LDGCAVSRLESQGAR
+549 LDGCAVSRLESVGAK
-564 NLTEFSGNG
+564 NLTEFSGKG
-573 KRQPAITYFENALGG
+573 TRQPAITYFENALGG

-602 SNVFNFRKRDLLV
+602 SNVFNFRKRDLLAK
-615 DIFRRLGGEHA
+615 IFRRLGGDRA

-640 ANDDGER
+640 ANDDGKR

-659 ADSFVFEVLPPYAG
+659 ADSFVLEVMPPYAG
-673 GMVEVLDGAEWKTAN
+673 GSVEVLDGAEWRTAD
-688 ATWDGTHLMVRP
+688 AEWSGTRLKLRP

-706 YGTLDLRIAK
+706 YGTLDLRISTGGQK
-716 KGVL
+716 

>member
-1 MAKMDVGKQT
+1 MVMLAVGVLAMAADGDGVKQ
-11 IGCVVGAMTLCVAL
+11 V
-25 VAARA
+25 
-30 ESAPMETVG
+30 EEVG
-39 GTVMPFGGSSFG
+39 GTVMPFGGSAFG
-51 GDAEKAAERMRI
+51 GDADKAAERMRI
-63 VKERGKIS
+63 VKERGRIS

-93 TALGRHIANVQ
+93 TALGRHIAAVQ
-104 RKVAADGIQIGF
+104 ERVAADGIKIGF

-125 INHPWVKFRNFDG
+125 IKHPWAKFRNFDG

-148 EDGFR
+148 EEGFR
-153 KDLAAKAAALAAEA
+153 QDLAAKAAALAAEA
-167 HPFLYL
+167 HPFLFL

-185 FCENH
+185 FCPRH
-190 IRRFAEMCES
+190 LARFSKQS
-200 GGGHA
+200 GVNR
-205 GRVSLPV
+205 GRV
-212 GVVGSRVP
+212 
-220 RDRAALLKALREPGT
+220 ALVKALREPGV
-235 EGQKLRM
+235 EGQRLRL

-249 SDLVATAKEVSA
+249 GDLVATAKKVSA
-261 AVDAV
+261 AVEAV
-266 SPATRV
+266 SPETRI

-290 ALAGKHRP
+290 ALAGRHRP

-310 YPVLTSGRLF
+310 FPILTSGRLF
-320 SAQWSRENLPSDI
+320 SAQWARENLSPEI

-362 ASGFCLPLFQALLTR
+362 ASGFCFPLFQALLSR

-392 RRLDRFLAIKEEAS
+392 RRLERLQAIKDEAS
-406 KGHLVG
+406 KGRLVG

-424 GMGGNKKKPLD
+424 GMGADRSKPLD
-435 PEAWFRTLNRFGIPV
+435 PEGWFRSLNRLGIPV
-450 TMSDAPVKLFTGHH
+450 TMAEAPVKLFTGHH

-479 GQLPTTNCQ
+479 G
-488 LPTAVGVFLDGAAAE
+488 GVFLDGGAAE
-503 ALTERGF
+503 ALTARGF
-510 APLIGVKATMR
+510 APLIGVKASMR
-521 DKIDFSGEHLVTEGE
+521 DKIDFSGEHLVTKGE
-536 PITYQCAFHQNYG
+536 PLSYPCAFHQNYG
-549 LDGCAVSRLESQGAR
+549 LDGCAVSRLELAGAR
-564 NLTEFSGNG
+564 NLTKFTGGG
-573 KRQPAITYFENALGG
+573 KHQPAITYFENALGG
-588 RVAVMAVN
+588 KVAVMAVN

-615 DIFRRLGGEHA
+615 EIFRRLGGDRV

-659 ADSFVFEVLPPYAG
+659 ADSFVLEILPPYAG
-673 GMVEVLDGAEWKTAN
+673 KDVEILDGAEWRRAD
-688 ATWDGTHLMVRP
+688 AAWDGTRLTVRP
-700 PAKVKV
+700 SRPVKV
-706 YGTLDLRIAK
+706 YGTLELRIRR
-716 KGVL
+716 

>member
-1 MAKMDVGKQT
+1 M
-11 IGCVVGAMTLCVAL
+11 IGDWSRSGSRTVYAVLL
-25 VAARA
+25 LAAFSVFA
-30 ESAPMETVG
+30 APEIEEVG
-39 GTVMPFGGSSFG
+39 GTVMPFGGSAFG
-51 GDAEKAAERMRI
+51 GDADKAAERMRI
-63 VKERGKIS
+63 VKERGRIS

-93 TALGRHIANVQ
+93 TALGRHIAAVQ
-104 RKVAADGIQIGF
+104 GKVAADGIKIGF

-125 INHPWVKFRNFDG
+125 IKHPWAKFTNFDG

-148 EDGFR
+148 EEGFR

-190 IRRFAEMCES
+190 LRRFSEQT
-200 GGGHA
+200 
-205 GRVSLPV
+205 
-212 GVVGSRVP
+212 GVK
-220 RDRAALLKALREPGT
+220 RDRAALVKALRASDP

-249 SDLVATAKEVSA
+249 GDLVATAKEVSA
-261 AVDAV
+261 AVAAV
-266 SPATRV
+266 SSETRL

-277 GGFPERETAEIAR
+277 GGFPERETAEIAC

-310 YPVLTSGRLF
+310 FPVQTSGRLF
-320 SAQWSRENLPSDI
+320 SAQWSRENLSPEI

-362 ASGFCLPLFQALLTR
+362 ASGFCLPLFQALLSR

-392 RRLDRFLAIKEEAS
+392 RCIGRFLAIKEEAS
-406 KGHLVG
+406 KGRLTG
-412 VQAWFDSDMRVG
+412 VQ
-424 GMGGNKKKPLD
+424 
-435 PEAWFRTLNRFGIPV
+435 AWFRTLNRFGIPV
-450 TMSDAPVKLFTGHH
+450 TMADAPVKLFTGHH

-479 GQLPTTNCQ
+479 GGPRSVAASDGTE
-488 LPTAVGVFLDGAAAE
+488 PVPPGGGIFLDGAAAE

-510 APLIGVKATMR
+510 TSLIGVKATMR
-521 DKIDFSGEHLVTEGE
+521 DRIDFSGEHLVTKGE
-536 PITYQCAFHQNYG
+536 SVTFPCAFHQNYG
-549 LDGCAVSRLESQGAR
+549 LDGCAVSRLEALGAQ
-564 NLTEFSGNG
+564 NLTEFSAGV
-573 KRQPAITYFENALGG
+573 KRQPAITYFENERGG
-588 RVAVMAVN
+588 KVAVMAVN
-596 LAGCQS
+596 LAGCKS

-615 DIFRRLGGEHA
+615 KIFRQMGGDRT

-631 LDRANVTLL
+631 IDRANVTLL

-659 ADSFVFEVLPPYAG
+659 ADSFMFEIMPPYAG
-673 GMVEVLDGAEWKTAN
+673 KSVELLDGAEWKPAD
-688 ATWDGTHLMVRP
+688 AKWEGTQLMVRP
-700 PAKVKV
+700 PSKVKV
-706 YGTLDLRIAK
+706 YGTLDLRIR
-716 KGVL
+716 

>member
-1 MAKMDVGKQT
+1 MNDGMQMAKDA
-11 IGCVVGAMTLCVAL
+11 IRIVAL
-25 VAARA
+25 CAIATVARA
-30 ESAPMETVG
+30 EPTPMESVG
-39 GTVMPFGGSSFG
+39 GTVMPFGGRSFG

-63 VKERGKIS
+63 VKERGRIS

-93 TALGRHIANVQ
+93 TTLGRHIANVQ
-104 RKVAADGIQIGF
+104 RKVAADGIKIGF

-125 INHPWVKFRNFDG
+125 INHPWAKFRNFDG

-148 EDGFR
+148 EEGFR

-185 FCENH
+185 FCGKH
-190 IRRFAEMCES
+190 LRRFSEQT
-200 GGGHA
+200 GVNR
-205 GRVSLPV
+205 GRE
-212 GVVGSRVP
+212 
-220 RDRAALLKALREPGT
+220 ALVKALRAPGP

-266 SPATRV
+266 SPETRV

-310 YPVLTSGRLF
+310 FPVQTSGRLF
-320 SAQWSRENLPSDI
+320 SAQWSRENLSPEI

-348 ASAARMEALISTTL
+348 ASAVRMEALISTTL

-392 RRLDRFLAIKEEAS
+392 RRLGRFLAIKDEAA

-450 TMSDAPVKLFTGHH
+450 TMANAPVKLFAGHH

-479 GQLPTTNCQ
+479 GQLPTANCQ
-488 LPTAVGVFLDGAAAE
+488 LPTTNYQLPTATGVFLDGAAAE

-521 DKIDFSGEHLVTEGE
+521 DKIDFSGEHLVTKGE

-549 LDGCAVSRLESQGAR
+549 LDGCAVSRLEACGAECV
-564 NLTEFSGNG
+564 TKFVGNG
-573 KRQPAITYFENALGG
+573 KRQPAITYFENTLGG

-615 DIFRRLGGEHA
+615 DILRRLGGEQA

-640 ANDDGER
+640 ANDDSER

-659 ADSFVFEVLPPYAG
+659 ADSFVLEVMPPYAG
-673 GMVEVLDGAEWKTAN
+673 CNVEILDGSEWRPAN
-688 ATWDGTHLMVRP
+688 ASWNGTRLVVRP
-700 PAKVKV
+700 PSKVKV